1 MLLLIEGFILS
12 PMNNEQLRI
21 SLMVDYVDWVDRDYA
36 DISASIFDSI
46 IITSKGGVIALE
58 IKELKRLTFTKY
70 IIFFHY
76 E

>member
-1 MLLLIEGFILS
+1 
-12 PMNNEQLRI
+12 MNNEQLRI
-21 SLMVDYVDWVDRDYA
+21 NLMVDYVDWVDRDYA
-36 DISASIFDSI
+36 DISHLSASIFGSI

-76 E
+76 K